1 MAKMLKPLLLIA
13 TFVVS
18 TTASASN
25 YAERES
31 LAKLVHELD
40 GLSALVDEAQG
51 RANPDSRIRFQYN
64 QLRKDLLMMRLGIQ
78 EHLDVPTIE
87 PRSYAPLSGDYRR

>member
-1 MAKMLKPLLLIA
+1 MLKPLLLI
-13 TFVVS
+13 S
-18 TTASASN
+18 TLALASTANAN
-25 YAERES
+25 NFAERES

-51 RANPDSRIRFQYN
+51 RANPDNRVRFQYN
-64 QLRKDLLMMRLGIQ
+64 QLRKDILMMRLGIQ
-78 EHLDVPTIE
+78 EHLDGPTIE

>member
-1 MAKMLKPLLLIA
+1 MLKPLIFIFTVALA
-13 TFVVS
+13 
-18 TTASASN
+18 ASANATN
-25 YAERES
+25 YSERES

-64 QLRKDLLMMRLGIQ
+64 QLRKDLVMMRLGIQ
-78 EHLDVPTIE
+78 EHLDTPTIE